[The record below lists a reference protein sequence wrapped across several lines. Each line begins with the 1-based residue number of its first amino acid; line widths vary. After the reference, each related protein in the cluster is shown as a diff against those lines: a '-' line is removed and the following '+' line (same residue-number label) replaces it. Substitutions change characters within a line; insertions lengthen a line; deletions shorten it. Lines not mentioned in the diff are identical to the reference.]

1 MANTEKKILVIGN
14 SNEFLV
20 RSVINDLAWRDFT
33 VSECGPSYMEVSRAD
48 PAIRLYVII
57 ISNYAEVQELLIYL
71 KEVSYDKK
79 LYICVICNHEDSP
92 EITKHLTNEELA
104 AIYTRPVNIKE
115 VGLAMEG
122 IYEKACTERRRK
134 AILIIDDDPTF
145 LRKTQQLLKDSYKI
159 YMANSAASALM
170 ILSKHTVDLILL
182 DYDMP
187 IINGPQAYEM
197 IKAEPSVGDTP
208 IMFLT
213 GKSDRESIATAIHLK
228 PVHYI
233 LKSLPA
239 KELISTI
246 SHFFVT
252 QPYADD
258 YGKPE

>member
-1 MANTEKKILVIGN
+1 
-14 SNEFLV
+14 
-20 RSVINDLAWRDFT
+20 
-33 VSECGPSYMEVSRAD
+33 
-48 PAIRLYVII
+48 
-57 ISNYAEVQELLIYL
+57 
-71 KEVSYDKK
+71 
-79 LYICVICNHEDSP
+79 
-92 EITKHLTNEELA
+92 
-104 AIYTRPVNIKE
+104 
-115 VGLAMEG
+115 MEG
-122 IYEKACTERRRK
+122 IYEKSCTERRRK

-213 GKSDRESIATAIHLK
+213 GKSDRESITTAIHLK

-246 SHFFVT
+246 SHFFVS
-252 QPYADD
+252 QPFMD
-258 YGKPE
+258 GKTE